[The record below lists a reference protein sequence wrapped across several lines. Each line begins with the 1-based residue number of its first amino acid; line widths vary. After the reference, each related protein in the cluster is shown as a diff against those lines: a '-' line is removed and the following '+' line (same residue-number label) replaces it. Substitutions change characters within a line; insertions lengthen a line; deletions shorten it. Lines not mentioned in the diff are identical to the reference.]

1 MMEESVLVAKECG
14 RTDEVRGLALGAAQL
29 YREHGAPAS
38 ALYLLKRAAKILENK
53 VCSWLVIVKL
63 SRRSLGNTRSR
74 NSLIEQSRQSETL
87 QGAPVLNN
95 VEENQTC

>member
-14 RTDEVRGLALGAAQL
+14 RTDEVRGWALGAAQL

-53 VCSWLVIVKL
+53 V
-63 SRRSLGNTRSR
+63 
-74 NSLIEQSRQSETL
+74 
-87 QGAPVLNN
+87 
-95 VEENQTC
+95 

>member
-38 ALYLLKRAAKILENK
+38 ALYLLKRAAKMLENK
-53 VCSWLVIVKL
+53 VWSW
-63 SRRSLGNTRSR
+63 
-74 NSLIEQSRQSETL
+74 
-87 QGAPVLNN
+87 
-95 VEENQTC
+95 